1 MELFY
6 LPELNENQ
14 SIVRLTGDE
23 FHHLNKVLRFK
34 VGDEIFISNG
44 NGLIAKAK
52 LIKIGRDTCE
62 SEILE
67 IQRFERRKTQL
78 IALLP
83 ILRQEERFEFAL
95 EKLTELGI
103 DEIQPFI
110 SARTVKKNFR
120 FERSKKILITALKQ
134 SLNPF
139 LPELKNTIE
148 FNQFISEL
156 KSDDL
161 VLYGDN
167 KGLKILELQNQLT
180 EHDVKRIIITVG
192 PEGAFTDDELNTLKK
207 LNSFPIWLGEFRL
220 RSETAIIS
228 LASQLK
234 IFSDLID

>member
-14 SIVRLTGDE
+14 TIVRLTGDE
-23 FHHLNKVLRFK
+23 FHHLSKVLRFK
-34 VGDEIFISNG
+34 VGDEIYISNG

-52 LIKIGRDTCE
+52 LIKISRDTCE

-67 IQRFERRKTQL
+67 IQRFERRKTRL

>member
-14 SIVRLTGDE
+14 TIVRLTGDE

-34 VGDEIFISNG
+34 VGEEIYISNG

-52 LIKIGRDTCE
+52 LIKISRDTCE

-67 IQRFERRKTQL
+67 IQRLERRKTRL

-167 KGLKILELQNQLT
+167 KGLKILELQNQLA

>member
-14 SIVRLTGDE
+14 TIVKLTGDE

-62 SEILE
+62 SEILK
-67 IQRFERRKTQL
+67 IQRFKRRKTRL

-192 PEGAFTDDELNTLKK
+192 PEGAFTDDELNILKK